1 MKDIIYHIRIKKE
14 YAGEA
19 LEKLIR
25 DEAIEM
31 AVDSIPDWQQ
41 KETLKRLKEMKE
53 DTLSVVS
60 EDDFFEALYKG
71 KDTDV

>member
-1 MKDIIYHIRIKKE
+1 MEDIIYHIRIKKA
-14 YAGEA
+14 YAGGA
-19 LEKLIR
+19 HEKLIR

-41 KETLKRLKEMKE
+41 KETLTRLIEMKE
-53 DTLSVVS
+53 EPLSVVS
-60 EDDFFEALYKG
+60 EDDFFDSLYKG

>member
-1 MKDIIYHIRIKKE
+1 MDDKIYHIRIKKA

-25 DEAIEM
+25 EEAIEM
-31 AVDSIPDWQQ
+31 AVDSIPDWQR
-41 KETLKRLKEMKE
+41 KESTSRLKEMKE
-53 DTLSVVS
+53 DPLSIVS
-60 EDDFFEALYKG
+60 EEDFFEALYKG

>member
-1 MKDIIYHIRIKKE
+1 MEDIIYHIRIKKA

-31 AVDSIPDWQQ
+31 AVDSIPGWQQ
-41 KETLKRLKEMKE
+41 KETLTRLKEMKE
-53 DTLSVVS
+53 DPLSVVS
-60 EDDFFEALYKG
+60 EDDFFDSLYKG

>member
-1 MKDIIYHIRIKKE
+1 MSDIIYHIRIKKA

-19 LEKLIR
+19 LEKLIQ

-31 AVDSIPDWQQ
+31 ATDSIPDWQQ
-41 KETLKRLKEMKE
+41 KETLTRLKEMKE
-53 DTLSVVS
+53 NPLSVVS
-60 EDDFFEALYKG
+60 EDNFFEALFNG

>member
-1 MKDIIYHIRIKKE
+1 MEDIIYHIRIKKA

-31 AVDSIPDWQQ
+31 AADSIPDWQQ

-53 DTLSVVS
+53 DPLSVVS

>member
-1 MKDIIYHIRIKKE
+1 MADIIYHIRIKKA

-19 LEKLIR
+19 LKKLIR

-31 AVDSIPDWQQ
+31 AVDSIPGWQK
-41 KETLKRLKEMKE
+41 KETLARLKEMKE
-53 DTLSVVS
+53 NPLSVVS
-60 EDDFFEALYKG
+60 KDDFFESLYNG